1 MEKKRAYH
9 MQSARHQCLHI
20 LVWEI
25 HCAVNSLGNAAA
37 KFLPRKSFFFSLLHP
52 PASLSLPFFFNSFT
66 LIQLGTLFSEKY
78 RRARGR
84 HIDVVSLVSAGFSA
98 EWGSDN
104 GWGESLARYWH
115 RRYRPNKVE
124 SMRNGREGA
133 GVKGRLGRGGKRGK
147 DYLNYHSGAA

>member
-1 MEKKRAYH
+1 MEKRAYH

-37 KFLPRKSFFFSLLHP
+37 KFLPRKSFFFLLHP
-52 PASLSLPFFFNSFT
+52 PLLFLSLFFNSFT

-115 RRYRPNKVE
+115 RRYCPNKVE
-124 SMRNGREGA
+124 SVRNGREGA
-133 GVKGRLGRGGKRGK
+133 GVKGKGGGGPK

>member
-1 MEKKRAYH
+1 MEKKELIICKVLDINVFIF
-9 MQSARHQCLHI
+9 SFEKFIARWIPLGTPQPSFCL
-20 LVWEI
+20 
-25 HCAVNSLGNAAA
+25 A
-37 KFLPRKSFFFSLLHP
+37 KVFFFPSP
-52 PASLSLPFFFNSFT
+52 PPRFSFSPFFFNSFT

-104 GWGESLARYWH
+104 GWGESLVRYWH

-124 SMRNGREGA
+124 SVRNGREGA